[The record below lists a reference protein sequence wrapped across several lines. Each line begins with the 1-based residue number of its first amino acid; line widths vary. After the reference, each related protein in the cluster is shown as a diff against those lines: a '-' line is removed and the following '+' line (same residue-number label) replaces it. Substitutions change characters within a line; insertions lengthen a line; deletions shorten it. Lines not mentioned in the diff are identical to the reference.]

1 MCNQAQPDDSRL
13 LVDATI
19 DLAAA
24 TAKSPGAERLLQL
37 RALEEAYRIAT
48 YDQRLADFEDK
59 LEQAPVVTV
68 FEYVGRPRLIAPADL
83 APADLGPELVRIFD
97 LLADNQIYIDFLTDV
112 EDAEAYRFLVEDL
125 MAEEIR
131 AVRVEGWNTHFVYEE
146 FFPDKFDFIDDS
158 SLDDTSYGYDDD
170 IPF

>member
-37 RALEEAYRIAT
+37 RALEEAYRIAS

-68 FEYVGRPRLIAPADL
+68 FV
-83 APADLGPELVRIFD
+83 FT
-97 LLADNQIYIDFLTDV
+97 QQ
-112 EDAEAYRFLVEDL
+112 
-125 MAEEIR
+125 
-131 AVRVEGWNTHFVYEE
+131 
-146 FFPDKFDFIDDS
+146 FFTKGITMS
-158 SLDDTSYGYDDD
+158 GLKG
-170 IPF
+170 